1 MTSNLRPELV
11 KESFRPEFINRID
24 EIITFHELTPDDI
37 RQIVLLQIGQLKEKM
52 ASMGITISFT
62 EEFIDYLS
70 TKGYDPA
77 YGARP
82 VKRVLQ
88 KELIDELARKLLDG
102 SLSRDSVITA
112 TFKDGQLQLN

>member
-1 MTSNLRPELV
+1 MSKNHFTDEQVEQLRMNHYVRHVSNSTV
-11 KESFRPEFINRID
+11 
-24 EIITFHELTPDDI
+24 
-37 RQIVLLQIGQLKEKM
+37 
-52 ASMGITISFT
+52 SFT

-112 TFKDGQLQLN
+112 TFKDGQLQLS

>member
-1 MTSNLRPELV
+1 
-11 KESFRPEFINRID
+11 
-24 EIITFHELTPDDI
+24 
-37 RQIVLLQIGQLKEKM
+37 
-52 ASMGITISFT
+52 MGITIEFT
-62 EEFIDYLS
+62 EDFIDYLS

-88 KELIDELARKLLDG
+88 RELIDELAKKLLDG

-112 TFKDGQLQLN
+112 TFRDGKLALS